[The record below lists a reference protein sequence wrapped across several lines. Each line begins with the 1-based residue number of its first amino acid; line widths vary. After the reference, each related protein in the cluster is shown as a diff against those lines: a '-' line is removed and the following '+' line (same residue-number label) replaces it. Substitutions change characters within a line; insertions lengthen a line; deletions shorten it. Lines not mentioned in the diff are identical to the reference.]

1 MEVLK
6 TILMIAFIIICL
18 AIIVIILMQEG
29 KSGGLG
35 SLSGQTS
42 ETYWSKNKGHSREG
56 MLVKVT
62 SVLVILFFVN
72 GEKKE
77 NVGILM
83 MLRRTCK

>member
-29 KSGGLG
+29 KSAGLG

-42 ETYWSKNKGHSREG
+42 ETYWSKNKGTFQRGNACQDHQCSCFIILCACRSFEYRKFLIIG
-56 MLVKVT
+56 M
-62 SVLVILFFVN
+62 
-72 GEKKE
+72 
-77 NVGILM
+77 
-83 MLRRTCK
+83 

>member
-42 ETYWSKNKGHSREG
+42 ETYWSKNKGHSRA
-56 MLVKVT
+56 VSYT
-62 SVLVILFFVN
+62 HLFFWWFHWIDSI
-72 GEKKE
+72 KASP
-77 NVGILM
+77 
-83 MLRRTCK
+83 TD

>member
-42 ETYWSKNKGHSREG
+42 ETYWS
-56 MLVKVT
+56 T
-62 SVLVILFFVN
+62 F
-72 GEKKE
+72 
-77 NVGILM
+77 
-83 MLRRTCK
+83 

>member
-29 KSGGLG
+29 KSAGLG

-42 ETYWSKNKGHSREG
+42 ETYWSKNKGHS
-56 MLVKVT
+56 
-62 SVLVILFFVN
+62 
-72 GEKKE
+72 KE
-77 NVGILM
+77 
-83 MLRRTCK
+83 